1 MELRQTRPIPKYR
14 ATQWWKRA
22 LRYFTLWR
30 VFIANSLA
38 LELEYRAAF
47 IGQII
52 IAITQTA
59 WQLVAIWVLF
69 AHRDHLG
76 TWTMWEAV
84 IVLGLYIFFDG
95 TIEMFFRPNLEQIV
109 EHIRMGTMDFIL
121 LKPVNSQFLA
131 TTRIVH
137 FRHLGDVIA
146 GLGVALYALW
156 RLNVQ
161 PRFLSVL
168 AFLTLL
174 LAGGIILYS
183 LLLILVTLSFWF
195 VNVTNIIELIWS
207 VYEAGRFPID
217 IYPQTVRWVLTFVI
231 PIAFITTVPAEA
243 LLGRVTPRS
252 ALTAMLMAVIIL
264 LVSSLFWR
272 YATLH
277 YTSASS

>member
-1 MELRQTRPIPKYR
+1 MELRQTRLTAKCRLI
-14 ATQWWKRA
+14 QWWKHA
-22 LRYFTLWR
+22 ARYLFLWK
-30 VFIANSLA
+30 VFITNSLA

-47 IGQII
+47 IGQVV

-76 TWTMWEAV
+76 TWTMWEAI

-109 EHIRMGTMDFIL
+109 EHIRLGTMDFIL

-131 TTRIVH
+131 TVRVVH
-137 FRHLGDVIA
+137 FRHLGDVVA

-156 RLNVQ
+156 HLNVQ
-161 PRFLSVL
+161 PRFLSVI
-168 AFLTLL
+168 AFLALL

-217 IYPQTVRWVLTFVI
+217 IYPQAVRWVLTFVI
-231 PIAFITTVPAEA
+231 PIAFITTIPAEA

-252 ALTAMLMAVIIL
+252 ALTAMFMAIVILTI
-264 LVSSLFWR
+264 SSIFWR